1 MRPLL
6 TVLVLLLTAPS
17 LDAQFFFRYEK
28 RGKSSFLSIRIG
40 SYGHHHSWYPAHYH
54 RSPLVYTTGTVVY
67 VPTYGGLWPGVT
79 SNTPWYPPPP
89 ATSPPSS
96 GPLAAKYTRYAL
108 PPPATGAALDVR
120 IQALVDAGF
129 RALREA
135 RGADAVRAFRE
146 AILLG
151 PESPALES
159 YFAMALAATGDGRHA
174 DKALASALA
183 RVGTASPLL
192 PEDVKELFAGAE
204 AFDKMLAALEKGA
217 PHGRLTAAFLHL
229 AGGNNEKAKTLL
241 DAILTDAPKDAAA
254 KKLRS
259 LVE

>member
-40 SYGHHHSWYPAHYH
+40 SYGHHHSWYPAQFH
-54 RSPLVYTTGTVVY
+54 RSPLVYTTGTIVY
-67 VPTYGGLWPGVT
+67 VPVYGGLLPGVT
-79 SNTPWYPPPP
+79 SNTPWYPPRPTTAPP
-89 ATSPPSS
+89 TA

-108 PPPATGAALDVR
+108 PPPSTGAALDVR
-120 IQALVDAGF
+120 IQALLDAGR
-129 RALREA
+129 RALREG
-135 RGADAVRAFRE
+135 RGGDAVRAFRD

-151 PESPALES
+151 PESPEIEAW
-159 YFAMALAATGDGRHA
+159 FATALAAIGDGRHA

-183 RVGTASPLL
+183 RVGTAAPLL
-192 PEDVKELFAGAE
+192 PADVKELFSGAE
-204 AFDKMLAALEKGA
+204 AFDKMLAALGEGA

-229 AGGNNEKAKTLL
+229 AAKEDEKAKALL
-241 DAILTDAPKDAAA
+241 DAILQDAPADTAAN
-254 KKLRS
+254 KLRS
-259 LVE
+259 LLP